1 VQKIGSICHIVPH
14 TKTWQANA
22 WIQGSQ
28 GLVWFYEFEQDPKMH
43 WTNMMAWAMVQHMHH
58 IVLEATKA
66 TIGVT
71 WYMWFTYDEV
81 ITIDN

>member
-1 VQKIGSICHIVPH
+1 MPKYKAHKCLLDFMDL
-14 TKTWQANA
+14 K
-22 WIQGSQ
+22 
-28 GLVWFYEFEQDPKMH
+28 QDPKMH
-43 WTNMMAWAMVQHMHH
+43 WTNMMAWAMVQHMHD

-66 TIGVT
+66 TIGVA